1 VKLSTC
7 AVDGATIRYV
17 IPEDGG
23 GYWEHADPALDG
35 HRPDPDDG
43 YVSGPDR
50 DDLPLCTGCRH
61 PEHEEDGCEERVS
74 TGRYGSD
81 GVLVYDW
88 CSCTGPARC
97 GLCGR
102 VPAEGEAHRQ
112 LYAVGETGEDAEE
125 VCVGPDRRQ
134 LDYAAVTP
142 DPWLDPDAAAA
153 AVPPPF

>member
-17 IPEDGG
+17 VPEDGAA
-23 GYWEHADPALDG
+23 YWEHVDSRLDG

-50 DDLPLCTGCRH
+50 DDLPPCTGCHH
-61 PEHEEDGCEERVS
+61 PEHEEGGCEERVS

-88 CSCTGPARC
+88 CSCTGP
-97 GLCGR
+97 
-102 VPAEGEAHRQ
+102 VPPAPREES
-112 LYAVGETGEDAEE
+112 YA
-125 VCVGPDRRQ
+125 
-134 LDYAAVTP
+134 
-142 DPWLDPDAAAA
+142 DPWLDPDAAAR